1 MIESENERGVKLSMK
16 KKILATLMLSTVV
29 LSNVSYVAVIS
40 ANDIDSQIEAKNQE
54 ISSLTVQ
61 QAAAQQQVDEIQGQ
75 VDEIVAEQA
84 KLNEE
89 NTRLE
94 SESASLAA
102 EIERLSA
109 DIVSRDGALK
119 EQARSAQVDASASS
133 YINTILDSKSIVDAV
148 SRVNAMR
155 EIVAANNR
163 MLEQQKTD
171 KEVIVEK
178 QKANQEAINTLAAN
192 RQKLEDDAQ
201 VLEVRQAELKA
212 AQLNLAAEKATAE
225 DEKSALLAEK
235 AAAEEAARQA
245 AARQAAYEAQQAALA
260 QQQAAQQQAA
270 VQQVVATQQQVASTQ
285 EQVASVSTPVA
296 ESTVTETASVS
307 EQSQAEVAVQ
317 QPVATASSSSTT
329 STTSSSTTTSSGSSA
344 ASNNAKYDASSYPVG
359 ECTWGVKSQVSWVG
373 PYWGNANQWVAS
385 ARAEGFS
392 VGTTP
397 QVGAVAVWV
406 GGTYGHVALVTAVES
421 STNIQVSESNY
432 MGRRYIGNHR
442 GWFNPT
448 TTSEGTVYYIYP
460 PY

>member
-1 MIESENERGVKLSMK
+1 MK
-16 KKILATLMLSTVV
+16 KKIFATLMLSTVV

-54 ISSLTVQ
+54 ISSLTEQ
-61 QAAAQQQVDEIQGQ
+61 QAAAQQQVDNLQAQ

-89 NTRLE
+89 NARLE

-155 EIVAANNR
+155 EIVTANNR

-171 KEVIVEK
+171 KEAIVEK
-178 QKANQEAINTLAAN
+178 QKANQEAIKTLAAN

-235 AAAEEAARQA
+235 SAAEEAARQA
-245 AARQAAYEAQQAALA
+245 AARQAAYEAQQVALA
-260 QQQAAQQQAA
+260 QQQAA
-270 VQQVVATQQQVASTQ
+270 SI
-285 EQVASVSTPVA
+285 VSTPVA
-296 ESTVTETASVS
+296 QSSTETVVTSSQIQVVEQTTTVS
-307 EQSQAEVAVQ
+307 TPSN
-317 QPVATASSSSTT
+317 SSSSP
-329 STTSSSTTTSSGSSA
+329 SSSSSSA
-344 ASNNAKYDASSYPVG
+344 ASNNARYNASSYPVG

-406 GGTYGHVALVTAVES
+406 GGAYGHVALVTAVES

-432 MGRRYIGNHR
+432 MGRRYIGNYR

-460 PY
+460 SY

>member
-1 MIESENERGVKLSMK
+1 MK

-54 ISSLTVQ
+54 ISSLTEQ
-61 QAAAQQQVDEIQGQ
+61 QAAAQQQVDNIQGQ

-89 NTRLE
+89 NARLE

-155 EIVAANNR
+155 EIVSANNR

-171 KEVIVEK
+171 KEAILEK
-178 QKANQEAINTLAAN
+178 QKANQEAIKTLAAN

-235 AAAEEAARQA
+235 SAAEEAARQA
-245 AARQAAYEAQQAALA
+245 AARQAAYEAQQVALA
-260 QQQAAQQQAA
+260 QQQAA
-270 VQQVVATQQQVASTQ
+270 SF
-285 EQVASVSTPVA
+285 VSTPVA
-296 ESTVTETASVS
+296 QPSTETVVTSS
-307 EQSQAEVAVQ
+307 QSQVVEQTTTVST
-317 QPVATASSSSTT
+317 PSNSSSS
-329 STTSSSTTTSSGSSA
+329 SPSSSSSA
-344 ASNNAKYDASSYPVG
+344 ASNNARYDAKSYYVG

-406 GGTYGHVALVTAVES
+406 GGAYGHVALVTAVES

-460 PY
+460 SY

>member
-54 ISSLTVQ
+54 ISSLTAQ

-270 VQQVVATQQQVASTQ
+270 VQQ
-285 EQVASVSTPVA
+285 QVASVSTPVV

>member
-1 MIESENERGVKLSMK
+1 MK

-40 ANDIDSQIEAKNQE
+40 ANDIDSQLEAKNQE
-54 ISSLTVQ
+54 ISSLTEQ
-61 QAAAQQQVDEIQGQ
+61 QAAAQQQVDNIQGQ

-89 NTRLE
+89 NARLE

-155 EIVAANNR
+155 EIVTANNR

-171 KEVIVEK
+171 KEAIVEK
-178 QKANQEAINTLAAN
+178 QKANQEAIKTLAAN

-235 AAAEEAARQA
+235 SAAEEAARQA
-245 AARQAAYEAQQAALA
+245 AARQAAYEAQQVALA
-260 QQQAAQQQAA
+260 QQQAA
-270 VQQVVATQQQVASTQ
+270 SI
-285 EQVASVSTPVA
+285 VSTPVA
-296 ESTVTETASVS
+296 QSSTETVVTSSQSQVV
-307 EQSQAEVAVQ
+307 EQSTTVST
-317 QPVATASSSSTT
+317 PSNSSS
-329 STTSSSTTTSSGSSA
+329 SSA
-344 ASNNAKYDASSYPVG
+344 ASNNARYNASSYPVG
-359 ECTWGVKSQVSWVG
+359 ECTWGVKSQLSWVG

-406 GGTYGHVALVTAVES
+406 GGAYGHVALVSAVES

-460 PY
+460 SY

>member
-1 MIESENERGVKLSMK
+1 MK

-54 ISSLTVQ
+54 ISSITAQ
-61 QAAAQQQVDEIQGQ
+61 QAAAQQQVDNIQGQ

-89 NTRLE
+89 NARLE

-133 YINTILDSKSIVDAV
+133 YINTILDSKSIIDAV

-171 KEVIVEK
+171 KEAIVEK
-178 QKANQEAINTLAAN
+178 QKANQEAIKTLAAN

-235 AAAEEAARQA
+235 SAAEEAARQA
-245 AARQAAYEAQQAALA
+245 AARQAAYEAQQVALA
-260 QQQAAQQQAA
+260 QQQAA
-270 VQQVVATQQQVASTQ
+270 SII
-285 EQVASVSTPVA
+285 STPVA
-296 ESTVTETASVS
+296 QSSTETVATSSQSQVV
-307 EQSQAEVAVQ
+307 EQSTTVST
-317 QPVATASSSSTT
+317 PSNSSSS
-329 STTSSSTTTSSGSSA
+329 SSSSSSSA
-344 ASNNAKYDASSYPVG
+344 ASNNARYNASSYPVG

-406 GGTYGHVALVTAVES
+406 GGAYGHVALVTAVES

-442 GWFNPT
+442 AWFNPT
-448 TTSEGTVYYIYP
+448 TTSEGAVYYIYP
-460 PY
+460 SY

>member
-1 MIESENERGVKLSMK
+1 MK

-54 ISSLTVQ
+54 ISSLTAQ
-61 QAAAQQQVDEIQGQ
+61 QAAAQQQVDNIQGQ

-89 NTRLE
+89 NARLE
-94 SESASLAA
+94 SESASLEA

-155 EIVAANNR
+155 EIVTANNR

-171 KEVIVEK
+171 KEAIVEK
-178 QKANQEAINTLAAN
+178 QKANQEAIKTLAAN

-235 AAAEEAARQA
+235 SAAEEAARQA
-245 AARQAAYEAQQAALA
+245 AARQAAYEAQQVALA
-260 QQQAAQQQAA
+260 QQQAA
-270 VQQVVATQQQVASTQ
+270 SI
-285 EQVASVSTPVA
+285 VSTPVA
-296 ESTVTETASVS
+296 QPSTETVVTSSQSQVV
-307 EQSQAEVAVQ
+307 EQSTTVST
-317 QPVATASSSSTT
+317 PSNSSSS
-329 STTSSSTTTSSGSSA
+329 SSSSSA
-344 ASNNAKYDASSYPVG
+344 ASNNARYNASSYPVG
-359 ECTWGVKSQVSWVG
+359 ECTWGVKSQLSWVG

-406 GGTYGHVALVTAVES
+406 GGAYGHVALVTAVES

-460 PY
+460 SY

>member
-1 MIESENERGVKLSMK
+1 MK

-54 ISSLTVQ
+54 ISSLTEQ
-61 QAAAQQQVDEIQGQ
+61 QAAAQQQVDNIQGQ

-89 NTRLE
+89 NARLE

-155 EIVAANNR
+155 EIVTANNR

-171 KEVIVEK
+171 KEAIVEK
-178 QKANQEAINTLAAN
+178 QKANQEAIKTLAAN

-235 AAAEEAARQA
+235 SAAEEAARQA
-245 AARQAAYEAQQAALA
+245 AARQAAYEAQQVALA
-260 QQQAAQQQAA
+260 QQQAASIVSIPVAQSSTETVVTSSQS
-270 VQQVVATQQQVASTQ
+270 QVVEQSTT
-285 EQVASVSTPVA
+285 VSTP
-296 ESTVTETASVS
+296 SN
-307 EQSQAEVAVQ
+307 
-317 QPVATASSSSTT
+317 SSSS
-329 STTSSSTTTSSGSSA
+329 SSSLSSSA
-344 ASNNAKYDASSYPVG
+344 ASNNARYDASSYPVG
-359 ECTWGVKSQVSWVG
+359 ECTWGVKSQLSWVG

-406 GGTYGHVALVTAVES
+406 GGAYGHVALVTAVES

-460 PY
+460 SY

>member
-1 MIESENERGVKLSMK
+1 MK

-54 ISSLTVQ
+54 ISSLTAQ
-61 QAAAQQQVDEIQGQ
+61 QAAAQQQVDNIQGQ

-89 NTRLE
+89 NARLE

-171 KEVIVEK
+171 KEAIVEK
-178 QKANQEAINTLAAN
+178 QKANQEAIKTLAAN

-201 VLEVRQAELKA
+201 VLEVRQAELRA

-235 AAAEEAARQA
+235 SAAEEAARQA
-245 AARQAAYEAQQAALA
+245 AARQAAYEAQQVALA
-260 QQQAAQQQAA
+260 QQQAA
-270 VQQVVATQQQVASTQ
+270 SII
-285 EQVASVSTPVA
+285 STPVA
-296 ESTVTETASVS
+296 QSSTETVATSSQSQVV
-307 EQSQAEVAVQ
+307 EQSTTVST
-317 QPVATASSSSTT
+317 PSNSSSS
-329 STTSSSTTTSSGSSA
+329 SSSA
-344 ASNNAKYDASSYPVG
+344 ASNNARYNASSYPVG

-406 GGTYGHVALVTAVES
+406 GGVYGHVALVTAVES

-448 TTSEGTVYYIYP
+448 ATSEGTVYYIYP
-460 PY
+460 SY

>member
-1 MIESENERGVKLSMK
+1 MK

-54 ISSLTVQ
+54 ISSLTEQ
-61 QAAAQQQVDEIQGQ
+61 QAAAQQQVDNIQGQ

-89 NTRLE
+89 NARLE
-94 SESASLAA
+94 SESASLVA

-155 EIVAANNR
+155 EIVTANNR

-171 KEVIVEK
+171 KEAIVEK
-178 QKANQEAINTLAAN
+178 QKANQEAIKTLAAN

-235 AAAEEAARQA
+235 SAAEEAARQA
-245 AARQAAYEAQQAALA
+245 AARQAAYEAQQVALA
-260 QQQAAQQQAA
+260 QQQAA
-270 VQQVVATQQQVASTQ
+270 SF
-285 EQVASVSTPVA
+285 VSTPVA
-296 ESTVTETASVS
+296 QPSTETVVTSSQSQVV
-307 EQSQAEVAVQ
+307 EQSTTVST
-317 QPVATASSSSTT
+317 PSNSSSS
-329 STTSSSTTTSSGSSA
+329 SSSSSSSA
-344 ASNNAKYDASSYPVG
+344 ASNNARYNASSYPVG
-359 ECTWGVKSQVSWVG
+359 ECTWGVKSQLSWVG

-397 QVGAVAVWV
+397 QVGAVAVW
-406 GGTYGHVALVTAVES
+406 GGGAYGHVAVVTAVES

-460 PY
+460 SY

>member
-1 MIESENERGVKLSMK
+1 MK

-40 ANDIDSQIEAKNQE
+40 ANDIDSQIEVKNKE
-54 ISSLTVQ
+54 ISSLTAQ
-61 QAAAQQQVDEIQGQ
+61 QAAAQQQVDNIQAQ

-89 NTRLE
+89 NARLE
-94 SESASLAA
+94 SESASLEA

-155 EIVAANNR
+155 EIVTANNR

-171 KEVIVEK
+171 KEAIVEK
-178 QKANQEAINTLAAN
+178 QKANQEAIKTLAAN

-235 AAAEEAARQA
+235 TAAEEAARQA
-245 AARQAAYEAQQAALA
+245 AARQAAYEAQQVALA
-260 QQQAAQQQAA
+260 QQQAA
-270 VQQVVATQQQVASTQ
+270 SI
-285 EQVASVSTPVA
+285 VSTPVA
-296 ESTVTETASVS
+296 QSSTETVVTSSQSQVV
-307 EQSQAEVAVQ
+307 EQSTTVST
-317 QPVATASSSSTT
+317 PSNSSSS
-329 STTSSSTTTSSGSSA
+329 SSSSSSSA
-344 ASNNAKYDASSYPVG
+344 ASNNARYDASSYPVG
-359 ECTWGVKSQVSWVG
+359 ECTWGVKSQLSWVG

-406 GGTYGHVALVTAVES
+406 GGAYGHVALVTAVES

-460 PY
+460 SY

>member
-1 MIESENERGVKLSMK
+1 MK

-40 ANDIDSQIEAKNQE
+40 ANDIDSQLEAKNQE
-54 ISSLTVQ
+54 ISSLTEQ
-61 QAAAQQQVDEIQGQ
+61 QAAAQQQVDNIQGQ

-89 NTRLE
+89 NSRLE

-155 EIVAANNR
+155 EIVTANNR

-171 KEVIVEK
+171 KEAIVEK
-178 QKANQEAINTLAAN
+178 QKANQEAIKTLAAN

-235 AAAEEAARQA
+235 SAAEEAARQA
-245 AARQAAYEAQQAALA
+245 AARQAAYEAQQVALA
-260 QQQAAQQQAA
+260 QQQAA
-270 VQQVVATQQQVASTQ
+270 SI
-285 EQVASVSTPVA
+285 VSTPVA
-296 ESTVTETASVS
+296 QSSTETVVTSSQSQVV
-307 EQSQAEVAVQ
+307 EQSTTVST
-317 QPVATASSSSTT
+317 PSNSSSS
-329 STTSSSTTTSSGSSA
+329 SSSSSSSA
-344 ASNNAKYDASSYPVG
+344 ASNNARYDASSYPVG
-359 ECTWGVKSQVSWVG
+359 ECTWGVKSQLSWVG

-406 GGTYGHVALVTAVES
+406 GGAYGHVALVTAVES

-460 PY
+460 SY

>member
-1 MIESENERGVKLSMK
+1 MK

-54 ISSLTVQ
+54 ISSLTEQ
-61 QAAAQQQVDEIQGQ
+61 QAAAQQQVDNIQGQ

-89 NTRLE
+89 NARLE

-155 EIVAANNR
+155 EIVTANNR

-171 KEVIVEK
+171 KEAIVEK
-178 QKANQEAINTLAAN
+178 QKANQEAIKTLAAN

-225 DEKSALLAEK
+225 DEKSGLLAEK
-235 AAAEEAARQA
+235 SAAEEAARQA
-245 AARQAAYEAQQAALA
+245 AARQAAYEAQQVALA
-260 QQQAAQQQAA
+260 QQQAA
-270 VQQVVATQQQVASTQ
+270 SI
-285 EQVASVSTPVA
+285 VSTPVA
-296 ESTVTETASVS
+296 QSSTETVVTSSQSQVV
-307 EQSQAEVAVQ
+307 EQSTTVST
-317 QPVATASSSSTT
+317 PSNSSSS
-329 STTSSSTTTSSGSSA
+329 SSSSSSSA
-344 ASNNAKYDASSYPVG
+344 ASNNARYNASSYPVG
-359 ECTWGVKSQVSWVG
+359 ECTWGVKSQLSWVG

-406 GGTYGHVALVTAVES
+406 GGVYGHVALVTAVES

-460 PY
+460 SY

>member
-1 MIESENERGVKLSMK
+1 MK

-40 ANDIDSQIEAKNQE
+40 ANDIDSQIEVKNQE
-54 ISSLTVQ
+54 ISSLTAQ
-61 QAAAQQQVDEIQGQ
+61 QAAAQQQVDNIQAQ

-89 NTRLE
+89 NARLE
-94 SESASLAA
+94 SESASLEA

-155 EIVAANNR
+155 EIVTANNR

-171 KEVIVEK
+171 KEAIVEK
-178 QKANQEAINTLAAN
+178 QKANQEAIKTLAAN

-235 AAAEEAARQA
+235 SAAEEAARQA
-245 AARQAAYEAQQAALA
+245 AARQAAYEAQQVALA
-260 QQQAAQQQAA
+260 QQQAA
-270 VQQVVATQQQVASTQ
+270 SI
-285 EQVASVSTPVA
+285 VSTPVA
-296 ESTVTETASVS
+296 QPSTETVVTSSQSQVV
-307 EQSQAEVAVQ
+307 EQSTTVST
-317 QPVATASSSSTT
+317 PSNSSSS
-329 STTSSSTTTSSGSSA
+329 SSSSSSSA
-344 ASNNAKYDASSYPVG
+344 ASNNARYNASSYPVG
-359 ECTWGVKSQVSWVG
+359 ECTWGVKSQLSWVG
-373 PYWGNANQWVAS
+373 PYWGNANQWGAS

-397 QVGAVAVWV
+397 QVGAVAVW
-406 GGTYGHVALVTAVES
+406 GGGAYGHVAVVTAVES

-432 MGRRYIGNHR
+432 LGRRYIGNHR

-460 PY
+460 SY

>member
-1 MIESENERGVKLSMK
+1 MK

-54 ISSLTVQ
+54 ISSLTEQ
-61 QAAAQQQVDEIQGQ
+61 QAAAQQQVDNIQGQ

-89 NTRLE
+89 NARLE

-155 EIVAANNR
+155 EIVTANNR

-171 KEVIVEK
+171 KEAIVEK
-178 QKANQEAINTLAAN
+178 QKANQEAIKTLAAN

-225 DEKSALLAEK
+225 DEKSGLLAEK
-235 AAAEEAARQA
+235 SAAEEAARQA
-245 AARQAAYEAQQAALA
+245 AARQAAYEAQQVALA
-260 QQQAAQQQAA
+260 QQQAA
-270 VQQVVATQQQVASTQ
+270 SI
-285 EQVASVSTPVA
+285 VSTPVA
-296 ESTVTETASVS
+296 QSSTETVVTSSQSQVV
-307 EQSQAEVAVQ
+307 EQSTTVST
-317 QPVATASSSSTT
+317 PSNSSSSL
-329 STTSSSTTTSSGSSA
+329 SSSSSSA
-344 ASNNAKYDASSYPVG
+344 ASNNARYDASSYPVG
-359 ECTWGVKSQVSWVG
+359 ECTWGVKSQLSWVG

-406 GGTYGHVALVTAVES
+406 GGVYGHVALVTAVES

-448 TTSEGTVYYIYP
+448 TTSEGTVYYVYP
-460 PY
+460 SY

>member
-1 MIESENERGVKLSMK
+1 
-16 KKILATLMLSTVV
+16 MLSTVV

-40 ANDIDSQIEAKNQE
+40 ANDIDSQIEVKNQE
-54 ISSLTVQ
+54 ISSLTAQ
-61 QAAAQQQVDEIQGQ
+61 QAAAQQQVDNIQAQ

-89 NTRLE
+89 NARLE
-94 SESASLAA
+94 SESASLEA

-155 EIVAANNR
+155 EIVSANNR

-171 KEVIVEK
+171 KEAIVEK
-178 QKANQEAINTLAAN
+178 QKANQEAIKTLAAN

-235 AAAEEAARQA
+235 SAAEEAARQA
-245 AARQAAYEAQQAALA
+245 AARQAAYEAQQVALA
-260 QQQAAQQQAA
+260 QQQAA
-270 VQQVVATQQQVASTQ
+270 SI
-285 EQVASVSTPVA
+285 VSTPVA
-296 ESTVTETASVS
+296 QPSTETVVTSSQSQVV
-307 EQSQAEVAVQ
+307 EQSTTVST
-317 QPVATASSSSTT
+317 PSNSSSS
-329 STTSSSTTTSSGSSA
+329 SSSLSSSA
-344 ASNNAKYDASSYPVG
+344 ASNNARYDASSYPVG
-359 ECTWGVKSQVSWVG
+359 ECTWGVKSQLSWVG

-406 GGTYGHVALVTAVES
+406 GGAYGHVALVTAVES

-460 PY
+460 SY

>member
-1 MIESENERGVKLSMK
+1 MK

-54 ISSLTVQ
+54 ISSLTEQ
-61 QAAAQQQVDEIQGQ
+61 QAAAQQQVDNIQAQ

-89 NTRLE
+89 NARLE
-94 SESASLAA
+94 SESASLVA

-155 EIVAANNR
+155 EIVTANNR

-171 KEVIVEK
+171 KEAIVEK
-178 QKANQEAINTLAAN
+178 QKANQEAIKTLAAN

-235 AAAEEAARQA
+235 SAAEEAARQA
-245 AARQAAYEAQQAALA
+245 AARQAAYEAQQVALA
-260 QQQAAQQQAA
+260 QQQAA
-270 VQQVVATQQQVASTQ
+270 SI
-285 EQVASVSTPVA
+285 VSTPVA
-296 ESTVTETASVS
+296 QSSTETVVTSSQSQVV
-307 EQSQAEVAVQ
+307 EQSTTVST
-317 QPVATASSSSTT
+317 PSNSSSS
-329 STTSSSTTTSSGSSA
+329 SSSSSSSA
-344 ASNNAKYDASSYPVG
+344 ASNNARYNASSYPVG
-359 ECTWGVKSQVSWVG
+359 ECTWGVKSQLSWVG

-397 QVGAVAVWV
+397 QVGAVAVW
-406 GGTYGHVALVTAVES
+406 GGGAYGHVAVVTAVES

-460 PY
+460 SY

>member
-1 MIESENERGVKLSMK
+1 MK
-16 KKILATLMLSTVV
+16 KKILATIMLSTVV
-29 LSNVSYVAVIS
+29 LSNANYVAVIS
-40 ANDIDSQIEAKNQE
+40 ANDVDSQIAAKNQQ
-54 ISSLTVQ
+54 ISELTAQ
-61 QAAAQQQVDEIQGQ
+61 QAEAQQQVDAIQGQ
-75 VDEIVAEQA
+75 VDAIVSEQA
-84 KLNEE
+84 KLTEE

-94 SESASLAA
+94 AESQTLAA
-102 EIERLSA
+102 DIERLSA
-109 DIVSRDGALK
+109 DIVSRDGALR
-119 EQARSAQVDASASS
+119 EQARSAQVDGSASS

-155 EIVAANNR
+155 EIVSANNR
-163 MLEQQKTD
+163 MLEQQKLD
-171 KEVIVEK
+171 KEAIVEK
-178 QKANQEAINTLAAN
+178 QKANQEAINVLAAN

-201 VLEVRQAELKA
+201 ILQVRQAELQV

-225 DEKSALLAEK
+225 DEKNSLLEQK

-245 AARQAAYEAQQAALA
+245 AARQAEYEAQQRALA
-260 QQQAAQQQAA
+260 QQQAASVTAPIVTA
-270 VQQVVATQQQVASTQ
+270 PVNASSNSAVVQQVAQT
-285 EQVASVSTPVA
+285 
-296 ESTVTETASVS
+296 TVTESV
-307 EQSQAEVAVQ
+307 
-317 QPVATASSSSTT
+317 PVSTASSSS
-329 STTSSSTTTSSGSSA
+329 SSA
-344 ASNNAKYDASSYPVG
+344 SSNAQYNASSYPVG

-448 TTSEGTVYYIYP
+448 TTSEGAVYYIYP
-460 PY
+460 

>member
-1 MIESENERGVKLSMK
+1 MK

-40 ANDIDSQIEAKNQE
+40 ANDIDSQIEVKNQE
-54 ISSLTVQ
+54 ISSLTAQ
-61 QAAAQQQVDEIQGQ
+61 QAAAQQQVDNIQAQ

-89 NTRLE
+89 NARLE
-94 SESASLAA
+94 SESASLEA

-155 EIVAANNR
+155 EIVTANNR

-171 KEVIVEK
+171 KEAIVEK
-178 QKANQEAINTLAAN
+178 QKANQEAIKTLAAN

-235 AAAEEAARQA
+235 SAAEEAARQA
-245 AARQAAYEAQQAALA
+245 AARQAAYEAQQVALA
-260 QQQAAQQQAA
+260 QQQAA
-270 VQQVVATQQQVASTQ
+270 SI
-285 EQVASVSTPVA
+285 VSTPVA
-296 ESTVTETASVS
+296 QPSTETVVTSSQSQVV
-307 EQSQAEVAVQ
+307 EQSTTVST
-317 QPVATASSSSTT
+317 PSNSSSS
-329 STTSSSTTTSSGSSA
+329 SSSSSSSA
-344 ASNNAKYDASSYPVG
+344 ASNNARYDAKSYYVG
-359 ECTWGVKSQVSWVG
+359 ECTWGVKSQLSWVG

-406 GGTYGHVALVTAVES
+406 GGAYGHVALVTAVES

-460 PY
+460 SY

>member
-1 MIESENERGVKLSMK
+1 MK

-40 ANDIDSQIEAKNQE
+40 ANDIDSQIEVKNKE
-54 ISSLTVQ
+54 ISSLTAQ
-61 QAAAQQQVDEIQGQ
+61 QAAAQQQVDNIQAQ

-89 NTRLE
+89 NARLE
-94 SESASLAA
+94 SESASLEA

-155 EIVAANNR
+155 EIVTANNR

-171 KEVIVEK
+171 KEAIVEK
-178 QKANQEAINTLAAN
+178 QKANQEAIKTLAAN

-235 AAAEEAARQA
+235 SAAEEAARQA
-245 AARQAAYEAQQAALA
+245 AARQAAYEAQQVALA
-260 QQQAAQQQAA
+260 QQQAASIVSIPVAQSSTETVVTSSQS
-270 VQQVVATQQQVASTQ
+270 QVVEQSTT
-285 EQVASVSTPVA
+285 VSTP
-296 ESTVTETASVS
+296 SN
-307 EQSQAEVAVQ
+307 
-317 QPVATASSSSTT
+317 SSSS
-329 STTSSSTTTSSGSSA
+329 SSSSSSSA
-344 ASNNAKYDASSYPVG
+344 ASNNASYNASSYPVG
-359 ECTWGVKSQVSWVG
+359 ECTWGVKSQLSWVG

-406 GGTYGHVALVTAVES
+406 GGAYGHVALVTAVES

-460 PY
+460 SY

>member
-1 MIESENERGVKLSMK
+1 MK

-54 ISSLTVQ
+54 ISSLTEQ
-61 QAAAQQQVDEIQGQ
+61 QAAAQQQVDNIQGQ

-89 NTRLE
+89 NARLE
-94 SESASLAA
+94 SESASLVA

-155 EIVAANNR
+155 EIVTANNR

-171 KEVIVEK
+171 KEAIVEK
-178 QKANQEAINTLAAN
+178 QKANQEAIKTLAAN

-235 AAAEEAARQA
+235 SAAEEAARQA
-245 AARQAAYEAQQAALA
+245 AARQAAYEAQQVALA
-260 QQQAAQQQAA
+260 QQQAA
-270 VQQVVATQQQVASTQ
+270 SI
-285 EQVASVSTPVA
+285 VSTPVA
-296 ESTVTETASVS
+296 QSSTETVVTSSQSQVV
-307 EQSQAEVAVQ
+307 EQSTTVST
-317 QPVATASSSSTT
+317 PSNSSSS
-329 STTSSSTTTSSGSSA
+329 SSSLSSSA
-344 ASNNAKYDASSYPVG
+344 ASNNARYDASSYPVG
-359 ECTWGVKSQVSWVG
+359 ECTWGVKSQLSWVG

-406 GGTYGHVALVTAVES
+406 GGAYGHVALVSAVES

-460 PY
+460 SY

>member
-1 MIESENERGVKLSMK
+1 MK

-54 ISSLTVQ
+54 ISSLTEQ
-61 QAAAQQQVDEIQGQ
+61 QATAQQQVDNIQGQ

-89 NTRLE
+89 NARLE

-155 EIVAANNR
+155 EIVTANNR

-171 KEVIVEK
+171 KEAIVEK
-178 QKANQEAINTLAAN
+178 QKANQEAIKTLAAN

-235 AAAEEAARQA
+235 SAAEEAARQA
-245 AARQAAYEAQQAALA
+245 AARQAAYEAQQVALA
-260 QQQAAQQQAA
+260 QQQAASIVSIPVAQSSTETVVTSSQS
-270 VQQVVATQQQVASTQ
+270 QVVEQSTT
-285 EQVASVSTPVA
+285 VSTP
-296 ESTVTETASVS
+296 SN
-307 EQSQAEVAVQ
+307 
-317 QPVATASSSSTT
+317 SSSS
-329 STTSSSTTTSSGSSA
+329 SSSLSSSA
-344 ASNNAKYDASSYPVG
+344 ASNNARYDASSYPVG
-359 ECTWGVKSQVSWVG
+359 ECTWGVKSQLSWVG

-406 GGTYGHVALVTAVES
+406 GGAYGHVALVTAVES

-460 PY
+460 SY

>member
-1 MIESENERGVKLSMK
+1 MK
-16 KKILATLMLSTVV
+16 KKIFATLMLSTVV

-40 ANDIDSQIEAKNQE
+40 ANDIDSQIEVKNQE
-54 ISSLTVQ
+54 ISSLTAQ
-61 QAAAQQQVDEIQGQ
+61 QAAAQQQVDNIQGQ

-89 NTRLE
+89 NARLE

-155 EIVAANNR
+155 EIVSANNR

-171 KEVIVEK
+171 KEAILEK
-178 QKANQEAINTLAAN
+178 QKANQEAIRTLAAN

-235 AAAEEAARQA
+235 SAAEEAARQA
-245 AARQAAYEAQQAALA
+245 AARQAAYEAQQVALA
-260 QQQAAQQQAA
+260 QQQAA
-270 VQQVVATQQQVASTQ
+270 SI
-285 EQVASVSTPVA
+285 VSTPVA
-296 ESTVTETASVS
+296 QPSTETVVTSSQSQVV
-307 EQSQAEVAVQ
+307 EQSTTVS
-317 QPVATASSSSTT
+317 TSSNSSSSN
-329 STTSSSTTTSSGSSA
+329 SSSSSPSLSSSA
-344 ASNNAKYDASSYPVG
+344 ASNNARYDAKSYYVG

-373 PYWGNANQWVAS
+373 PYWGNAKQWVAS

-406 GGTYGHVALVTAVES
+406 GGAYGHVALVSAVES

-460 PY
+460 SY

>member
-1 MIESENERGVKLSMK
+1 MK

-40 ANDIDSQIEAKNQE
+40 ANDIDSQIEVKNKE
-54 ISSLTVQ
+54 ISSLTAQ
-61 QAAAQQQVDEIQGQ
+61 QAAAQQQVDNIQAQ

-89 NTRLE
+89 NARLE
-94 SESASLAA
+94 SESASLEA

-155 EIVAANNR
+155 EIVTANNR

-171 KEVIVEK
+171 KEAIVEK
-178 QKANQEAINTLAAN
+178 QKANQEAIKTLAAN

-235 AAAEEAARQA
+235 SAAEEAARQA
-245 AARQAAYEAQQAALA
+245 AARQAAYEAQQVALA
-260 QQQAAQQQAA
+260 QQQAA
-270 VQQVVATQQQVASTQ
+270 SI
-285 EQVASVSTPVA
+285 VSTPVA
-296 ESTVTETASVS
+296 QPSTETVVTSSQSQVV
-307 EQSQAEVAVQ
+307 EQSTTVST
-317 QPVATASSSSTT
+317 PSNSSSS
-329 STTSSSTTTSSGSSA
+329 SSSSSSSA
-344 ASNNAKYDASSYPVG
+344 ASNNARYNASSYPVG
-359 ECTWGVKSQVSWVG
+359 ECTWGVKSQLSWVG

-406 GGTYGHVALVTAVES
+406 GGAYGHVALVTAVES

-460 PY
+460 SY

>member
-1 MIESENERGVKLSMK
+1 MK

-40 ANDIDSQIEAKNQE
+40 ANDIDSQIEVKNKE
-54 ISSLTVQ
+54 ISSLTAQ
-61 QAAAQQQVDEIQGQ
+61 QAAAQQQVDNIQGQ

-89 NTRLE
+89 NARLE
-94 SESASLAA
+94 SESASLVA

-155 EIVAANNR
+155 EIVTANNR

-171 KEVIVEK
+171 KEAIVEK
-178 QKANQEAINTLAAN
+178 QKANQEAIKTLAAN

-235 AAAEEAARQA
+235 TAAEEAARQA
-245 AARQAAYEAQQAALA
+245 AARQAAYEAQQVALA
-260 QQQAAQQQAA
+260 QQQAASIVSIPVAQSSTETVVTSSQS
-270 VQQVVATQQQVASTQ
+270 QVVEQSTT
-285 EQVASVSTPVA
+285 VSTP
-296 ESTVTETASVS
+296 SN
-307 EQSQAEVAVQ
+307 
-317 QPVATASSSSTT
+317 SSSS
-329 STTSSSTTTSSGSSA
+329 SSSSSSSA
-344 ASNNAKYDASSYPVG
+344 ASNNARYNASSYPVG
-359 ECTWGVKSQVSWVG
+359 ECTWGVKSQLSWVG

-406 GGTYGHVALVTAVES
+406 GGAYGHVALVSAVES

-460 PY
+460 SY

>member
-1 MIESENERGVKLSMK
+1 MK
-16 KKILATLMLSTVV
+16 KKIFATLMLSTVV

-54 ISSLTVQ
+54 ISSLTEQ
-61 QAAAQQQVDEIQGQ
+61 QAAAQQQVDNIQGQ
-75 VDEIVAEQA
+75 IDEIVAEQA

-89 NTRLE
+89 NARLE

-155 EIVAANNR
+155 EIVTANNR

-171 KEVIVEK
+171 KEAIVEK
-178 QKANQEAINTLAAN
+178 QKANQEAIKTLAAN

-201 VLEVRQAELKA
+201 VLEVRQAELKV

-235 AAAEEAARQA
+235 SAAEEAARQA
-245 AARQAAYEAQQAALA
+245 AARQAAYEAQQVALA
-260 QQQAAQQQAA
+260 QQQAA
-270 VQQVVATQQQVASTQ
+270 SI
-285 EQVASVSTPVA
+285 VSTPVA
-296 ESTVTETASVS
+296 QSSTETVVTSS
-307 EQSQAEVAVQ
+307 QSQVVEQTTTVST
-317 QPVATASSSSTT
+317 PSNSSSS
-329 STTSSSTTTSSGSSA
+329 SSSSSLSA
-344 ASNNAKYDASSYPVG
+344 ASNNAKYDATSYYEG

-385 ARAEGFS
+385 ARAEGFR

-406 GGTYGHVALVTAVES
+406 GGTYGQVALVTAVES

-460 PY
+460 SY

>member
-1 MIESENERGVKLSMK
+1 MK

-54 ISSLTVQ
+54 ISSLTEQ
-61 QAAAQQQVDEIQGQ
+61 QAAAQQQVDNIQGQ

-89 NTRLE
+89 NARLE

-155 EIVAANNR
+155 EIVTANNR

-171 KEVIVEK
+171 KEAIVEK
-178 QKANQEAINTLAAN
+178 QKANQEAIKTLAAN

-235 AAAEEAARQA
+235 SAAEEAARQA
-245 AARQAAYEAQQAALA
+245 AARQAAYEAQQVALA
-260 QQQAAQQQAA
+260 QQQAA
-270 VQQVVATQQQVASTQ
+270 SI
-285 EQVASVSTPVA
+285 VSTPVA
-296 ESTVTETASVS
+296 QSSTETVVTSSQSQVV
-307 EQSQAEVAVQ
+307 EQSTTVST
-317 QPVATASSSSTT
+317 PSNSSSS
-329 STTSSSTTTSSGSSA
+329 SSSSSSSA
-344 ASNNAKYDASSYPVG
+344 ASNNARYNASSYPVG
-359 ECTWGVKSQVSWVG
+359 ECTWGVKSQLSWVG
-373 PYWGNANQWVAS
+373 PYWGNANQWGAS

-397 QVGAVAVWV
+397 QVGAVAVWD
-406 GGTYGHVALVTAVES
+406 GGPYGHVAVVTAVES

-460 PY
+460 SY

>member
-1 MIESENERGVKLSMK
+1 MK
-16 KKILATLMLSTVV
+16 KKIFATLMLSTVV

-54 ISSLTVQ
+54 ISSLTEQ
-61 QAAAQQQVDEIQGQ
+61 QAAAQQQVDNLQAQ

-89 NTRLE
+89 NARLE

-155 EIVAANNR
+155 EIVTANNR
-163 MLEQQKTD
+163 MLEQQKID
-171 KEVIVEK
+171 KEAIVEK
-178 QKANQEAINTLAAN
+178 QKANQEAIKTLAAN

-235 AAAEEAARQA
+235 SAAEEAARQA
-245 AARQAAYEAQQAALA
+245 AARQAAYEAQQVALA
-260 QQQAAQQQAA
+260 QQQAA
-270 VQQVVATQQQVASTQ
+270 SF
-285 EQVASVSTPVA
+285 VSTPVA
-296 ESTVTETASVS
+296 QPSTETVVTSS
-307 EQSQAEVAVQ
+307 QSQVVEQTTTVST
-317 QPVATASSSSTT
+317 PSNSSSS
-329 STTSSSTTTSSGSSA
+329 SPSSSSSA
-344 ASNNAKYDASSYPVG
+344 ASNNARYDAKSYYVG

-432 MGRRYIGNHR
+432 MGRRYIDNHR

-460 PY
+460 SY

>member
-1 MIESENERGVKLSMK
+1 MK

-40 ANDIDSQIEAKNQE
+40 ANDIDSQIEVKNKE
-54 ISSLTVQ
+54 ISSLTAQ
-61 QAAAQQQVDEIQGQ
+61 QAAAQQQVDNIQAQ

-89 NTRLE
+89 NARLE
-94 SESASLAA
+94 SESASLEA

-155 EIVAANNR
+155 EIVTANNR

-171 KEVIVEK
+171 KEAIVEK
-178 QKANQEAINTLAAN
+178 QKANQEAIKTLAAN

-235 AAAEEAARQA
+235 SAAEEAARQA
-245 AARQAAYEAQQAALA
+245 AARQAAYEAQQVALA
-260 QQQAAQQQAA
+260 QQQAA
-270 VQQVVATQQQVASTQ
+270 SI
-285 EQVASVSTPVA
+285 VSTPVA
-296 ESTVTETASVS
+296 QPSTETVVTSSQSQVV
-307 EQSQAEVAVQ
+307 EQSTTVST
-317 QPVATASSSSTT
+317 PSNSSSS
-329 STTSSSTTTSSGSSA
+329 SSSSSSSA
-344 ASNNAKYDASSYPVG
+344 ASNNARYNASSYPVG
-359 ECTWGVKSQVSWVG
+359 ECTWGVKSQQSWVG

-432 MGRRYIGNHR
+432 MGRRYIDNHR

-460 PY
+460 SY

>member
-54 ISSLTVQ
+54 ISSLTAQ

-270 VQQVVATQQQVASTQ
+270 VQQQVVATQQQVAS
-285 EQVASVSTPVA
+285 VSTPVV

-307 EQSQAEVAVQ
+307 EQSQVEVAVQ

-406 GGTYGHVALVTAVES
+406 GGAYGHVALVTAVES

-448 TTSEGTVYYIYP
+448 ATSEGTVYYIYP
-460 PY
+460 SY